1 MDGLLGQHDFTAGA
15 ARVERVMH
23 HVTPPLQRVER
34 DFSVPVNFLVLPLF
48 AFVNA
53 QVRIVGVDPATILAD
68 PVTLGVFFGA
78 VLGKPLRPF
87 AYDVAPVRYEAE
99 PSPPSSS

>member
-1 MDGLLGQHDFTAGA
+1 M
-15 ARVERVMH
+15 ERY
-23 HVTPPLQRVER
+23 
-34 DFSVPVNFLVLPLF
+34 FSVPVNFLVLPLF

-78 VLGKPLRPF
+78 VLGKPLGIVLLV
-87 AYDVAPVRYEAE
+87 VAAIMALTSVVSFCPLYRIFGLSTAK
-99 PSPPSSS
+99 S